1 MAIESTKL
9 EAVTRKEFG
18 KGASRRMRRDG
29 NTPAVLYG
37 HGEEPQHMGI
47 NSHDVFLATKG
58 NANALVTV
66 CLEGKDHLALVKDIQ
81 RNPLTRNIEHIDL
94 LRVKR
99 DEKVEVEV
107 PVEVVGEPESG
118 LIYTIDVLNVLVM
131 APAIDIPETIV
142 ADVEGLGDGER
153 VTVADLKH
161 ADDVEVLL
169 PADEIIVS
177 VILPEVE
184 ASEEEADAEDEAK
197 AEESAAE

>member
-66 CLEGKDHLALVKDIQ
+66 CLEGEDHLALVKDIQ

>member
-66 CLEGKDHLALVKDIQ
+66 CLEGEDHLALVKDIQ

-142 ADVEGLGDGER
+142 ADVEGLSDGER